1 MKAGLL
7 VEAHIMSIYVYISFI
22 IGNAYGI
29 IYSTRITLAGYEF
42 KTCDF

>member
-7 VEAHIMSIYVYISFI
+7 VEAHIAMSIYMCIYSFI

-29 IYSTRITLAGYEF
+29 YLLYTNYFSWI
-42 KTCDF
+42 